1 MVVWSINLS
10 STRDAL
16 FVTGAV
22 IQSVSFFLLVW
33 NLVTVISHWLRSR
46 SGFWTWSLVGSV
58 LLMPVP
64 LFEISYVLSRLSNG
78 TLWPFPAYTTII
90 GDCFVRTGYAIITIC
105 RFFRLRLVSPL
116 RKRHSKH
123 IFFGASALVV
133 VLMAMC
139 ITSSFI
145 LRLEENKFPV
155 GSKPSQ
161 HLLDLRRTDRFVNLT
176 GVMGTSLMSLA
187 TDLLFYVVVVRSTTE
202 SRGHAAIAWQT
213 KARVLMPYA
222 PPIFV
227 AVAYIVCLFL
237 SVFAPTIP
245 SMLFT
250 ANTLGKFVPVV
261 DAFVFFRYSI
271 DQTKSLL
278 QSLSSSHGT
287 TNGGTSTTNPNA
299 AGAWYSSTSHLGG
312 GPGST
317 TYPDY
322 SRPYQV
328 DADLPGKPSAGGPLA
343 GPFHSYPAAPAPR
356 NIEYA
361 PYPVPPEGAVAYP
374 MPAAGGRQV
383 HGNALFPSLSRNKE
397 PSMAISQPMTR
408 YNVQSG
414 ANGAQLVRSL
424 SQSRRDSAANVRPGA
439 PAGSYYF

>member
-1 MVVWSINLS
+1 MKQLGI
-10 STRDAL
+10 STL
-16 FVTGAV
+16 
-22 IQSVSFFLLVW
+22 
-33 NLVTVISHWLRSR
+33 
-46 SGFWTWSLVGSV
+46 V
-58 LLMPVP
+58 LL
-64 LFEISYVLSRLSNG
+64 
-78 TLWPFPAYTTII
+78 
-90 GDCFVRTGYAIITIC
+90 AIIFYAQTC
-105 RFFRLRLVSPL
+105 
-116 RKRHSKH
+116 
-123 IFFGASALVV
+123 SAEW
-133 VLMAMC
+133 
-139 ITSSFI
+139 FD
-145 LRLEENKFPV
+145 N
-155 GSKPSQ
+155 
-161 HLLDLRRTDRFVNLT
+161 
-176 GVMGTSLMSLA
+176 
-187 TDLLFYVVVVRSTTE
+187 
-202 SRGHAAIAWQT
+202 
-213 KARVLMPYA
+213 
-222 PPIFV
+222 V
-227 AVAYIVCLFL
+227 AVANVFYTSSANGNANAGRCLD
-237 SVFAPTIP
+237 FA
-245 SMLFT
+245 SET
-250 ANTLGKFVPVV
+250 ANGQWARAGLWTCHANSDSFADHQRFGVCMDDNWTYQDYYGVQWSEFVPVV

-414 ANGAQLVRSL
+414 TNGAQLVRSL

-439 PAGSYYF
+439 PAGSYHF